1 MDAQRGNFWPQP
13 PSGVA
18 ARSEIGNFRRPYTA
32 GPGPRVPRRA
42 ERDDPIRAAGRSILQ
57 IRENE
62 SRLANFSYFAGIN
75 EIGEDKP
82 AMTLQH
88 LLRVGSAL
96 CVSVFFFASVELGKL
111 KTATVT
117 GLVANGPA

>member
-1 MDAQRGNFWPQP
+1 MDAQRGKFWPQP

-62 SRLANFSYFAGIN
+62 ICLANFYYFAGIN
-75 EIGEDKP
+75 EIGEDKT
-82 AMTLQH
+82 AMTLTN
-88 LLRVGSAL
+88 LLGEGCAWCLRVLIFACVAL
-96 CVSVFFFASVELGKL
+96 GYKQV
-111 KTATVT
+111 ATMSD
-117 GLVANGPA
+117 LH

>member
-1 MDAQRGNFWPQP
+1 MDAQRGKFWPQP

-62 SRLANFSYFAGIN
+62 ICLANFSYFAGIN

-88 LLRVGSAL
+88 LLRV
-96 CVSVFFFASVELGKL
+96 EKL
-111 KTATVT
+111 AKQISFSRICKIDR
-117 GLVANGPA
+117 